1 MTKSLLIDAS
11 HHEEMRVALVN
22 GDRLEDFTVETED
35 KVQNK
40 GNIYVATISRVEPSL
55 QAAFITYG
63 GERNGFLA
71 FGEVHPEFFDVAA
84 KEKKELLKELAAVAE
99 RRKNRHKQDEDA
111 DSADDNGVDDE
122 DARALALANSMET
135 PDDAGAAGAKKKG
148 GLFKRLTSAVS
159 GHSAPEP
166 EKEDF
171 VIPKTPI
178 HRRYK
183 IEDVLKEGQKVLV
196 QVVKEERGNKGAAL
210 TTYFALPGRYT
221 VLMPNTPHA
230 GGISRKISEYEDRQ
244 ELKLVYNKLDI
255 PDEMGLIIR
264 TAGVGQDAKAIQKD
278 FKNLTS
284 LWKGILKD
292 FKKNEEITCVHEDG
306 SIVIRTLRDMMQED
320 IDTLV
325 ISGKGTYKHAKDYMK
340 NLMPDVAKI
349 TKEHKED
356 TPLFVHYGVEEK
368 LSRLHHTRVNLPSG
382 GYLIIN
388 PTEALVAIDVNSGRN
403 TSQKNIEETA
413 FKTNMEAAEE
423 VARQMRLRDLAGLI
437 VVDFIDMEDYK
448 HNRSVER
455 SMRKSIRRDRARTQ
469 VSNISNFGLME
480 ISRQRLRPSF
490 GESHFTECATCGG
503 TGLVHTVGAAAL
515 MLLRRLE
522 EADARDADRVILHT
536 STEAVV
542 YILNNKRGLIQEMEA
557 KYKYQILLRPDESL
571 PAPDHKLEMIE
582 VKANGSEKTTTTQTS
597 YREDTDEPAPRPRRG
612 RGGRSS
618 NGHDKQNERKASS
631 DDKSDDKPT
640 RSRGGRGRGRKTENT
655 DAKASEVPT
664 SGKDEA
670 KATDAKEASA
680 KPTRGGRGGS
690 GAGRRGRRPARV
702 SSDAPAENV
711 ASSHDSAPKAEAK
724 PTAQLDAKVVKSEAK
739 KPTAKKAK
747 PIPKPKDKPV
757 AAVTVVAD
765 NSAVKPKKAPARK
778 KMVIERTV
786 TKDAPS
792 APVAVQNVS
801 GDSKGK

>member
-1 MTKSLLIDAS
+1 MTKTLLIDAS

-22 GDRLEDFTVETED
+22 GERLEDFTVETED

-71 FGEVHPEFFDVAA
+71 FGEVHPEFFDVPA
-84 KEKKELLKELAAVAE
+84 KEKKDLLKELSAVAE
-99 RRKNRHKQDEDA
+99 RRKNRHKQNDDDDESVAEDI
-111 DSADDNGVDDE
+111 DDE

-159 GHSAPEP
+159 AVTADSTPET
-166 EKEDF
+166 EAAFD
-171 VIPKTPI
+171 IPKVPI

-183 IEDVLKEGQKVLV
+183 IEEVLKEGQKVLV
-196 QVVKEERGNKGAAL
+196 QVVKEERGSKGAAL

-244 ELKLVYNKLDI
+244 ALKEVYNQLSV
-255 PDEMGLIIR
+255 PDDMGLIIR
-264 TAGVGQDAKAIQKD
+264 TAGVGQEAKAIQKD
-278 FKNLTS
+278 FKNLTT

-292 FKKNEEITCVHEDG
+292 FKKNDDITCVHEDG

-320 IDTLV
+320 IDSLV

-356 TPLFVHYGVEEK
+356 TPIFVHYGVEQK

-388 PTEALVAIDVNSGRN
+388 PTEALVAVDVNSGRN

-437 VVDFIDMEDYK
+437 VVDFIDMEDYR

-455 SMRKSIRRDRARTQ
+455 AMRKSIRRDRARTQ
-469 VSNISNFGLME
+469 IGNISNFGLME

-503 TGLVHTVGAAAL
+503 TGLVHTVSAAAL

-571 PAPDHKLEMIE
+571 PAPDHKLEMVT
-582 VKANGSEKTTTTQTS
+582 VKADGSEKTTSTQVTFK
-597 YREDTDEPAPRPRRG
+597 EDTDEPAARPRRS
-612 RGGRSS
+612 RGGRNNDKKNEAKADSKS
-618 NGHDKQNERKASS
+618 N
-631 DDKSDDKPT
+631 DKPT
-640 RSRGGRGRGRKTENT
+640 RSRGGRGRGRKNDTADNQTDNAKPADTEVKA
-655 DAKASEVPT
+655 DAQS
-664 SGKDEA
+664 D
-670 KATDAKEASA
+670 SA
-680 KPTRGGRGGS
+680 KNGRGERGGS

-702 SSDAPAENV
+702 ISDAAEVSSNEAPAAE
-711 ASSHDSAPKAEAK
+711 AADKPKAKAADAKTASETPAK
-724 PTAQLDAKVVKSEAK
+724 P
-739 KPTAKKAK
+739 KKAAA
-747 PIPKPKDKPV
+747 KPKDKPV
-757 AAVTVVAD
+757 KAIKVAVD
-765 NSAVKPKKAPARK
+765 NTAVKPKKAPARK
-778 KMVIERTV
+778 KMVVERTV
-786 TKDAPS
+786 TNDAPS
-792 APVAVQNVS
+792 APVVVQSV
-801 GDSKGK
+801 D